1 MGIQI
6 KNNASGTLATAI
18 NASDTGIV
26 LTTGNGANFPVLGLG
41 DYFYATLESTGG
53 TFEVIRVTAR
63 SGDSMTVL
71 RAQEGSIANSFAAGS
86 RLELR
91 VTAQSVADIA
101 QLYASD
107 ADISLR
113 NDLAAPS
120 GSSIVGF
127 QQAGLGTVLRETQA
141 KLRESVSIM
150 DFGADPTGV
159 VSSYQAFVNAL
170 AASNA
175 VFVPAGTFLVDQQIN
190 ITGNKT
196 IFGFGGNNFEALPSR
211 INFTAVSGN
220 CFSATSAE
228 FGAITIRNLTI
239 IGGNGEYAIR
249 SSRPQSVFENI
260 LMEPFNGGG
269 IQLFEAGTGSQA
281 SWSTAIRN
289 VKWVGPQT
297 PTAYRGY
304 DITQNG
310 GLITLD
316 RCTAIFGSIGLNIN
330 QGEAINV
337 IGCSFNRQ
345 TAAYSSLSADN
356 QCCIRISG
364 AGYKRSIGIHA
375 CYIEA
380 YTYGIYVEKCESL
393 TIQDNYIA
401 DVGSS
406 SNFSSIYLKD
416 ANVNNVSIKNNM
428 ISDKGDNA
436 ASIDIGS
443 GAKNVVVEN
452 NYMRLSGTNS
462 IGIRKGATTYSW
474 IQNND
479 IVANPFTGVEISDPN
494 RRLSNTDYQQN
505 GFFNYRITNFVS
517 APDVWYDLGAVLA
530 RQMWQ
535 VNVFDANDPSIIRRQ
550 DLIYVSN
557 TSVATVVNVFNVNAG
572 FANREVRVQGG
583 VIQFRTTGTI
593 LNTANTATAI
603 RLA

>member
-1 MGIQI
+1 MSLTKVSYSLI
-6 KNNASGTLATAI
+6 SGAPA
-18 NASDTGIV
+18 NV
-26 LTTGNGANFPVLGLG
+26 L
-41 DYFYATLESTGG
+41 
-53 TFEVIRVTAR
+53 
-63 SGDSMTVL
+63 
-71 RAQEGSIANSFAAGS
+71 
-86 RLELR
+86 
-91 VTAQSVADIA
+91 
-101 QLYASD
+101 
-107 ADISLR
+107 
-113 NDLAAPS
+113 
-120 GSSIVGF
+120 
-127 QQAGLGTVLRETQA
+127 
-141 KLRESVSIM
+141 

-159 VSSYQAFVNAL
+159 ASSYQAFVDAL
-170 AASNA
+170 AASSA
-175 VFVPAGTFLVDQQIN
+175 VYVPSGTYKITQQID
-190 ITGNKT
+190 ITGDKN
-196 IFGFGGNNFEALPSR
+196 IFGPGGNNFVAQPAV
-211 INFTAVSGN
+211 INFTAASGN

-228 FGAITIRNLTI
+228 FGGITIRNLTI

-289 VKWVGPQT
+289 TKWVGPQT
-297 PTAYRGY
+297 PTSYRGY

-310 GLITLD
+310 GLITLE

-330 QGEAINV
+330 QGEAIDIV
-337 IGCSFNRQ
+337 DCSFNRQ

-364 AGYKRSIGIHA
+364 AGYKRGVSIHG

-380 YTYGIYVEKCESL
+380 YTHGIYVEKCEALS
-393 TIQDNYIA
+393 IYDNYIA

-428 ISDKGDNA
+428 INDNGDNA
-436 ASIDIGS
+436 ASIDIDD

-452 NYMRLSGTNS
+452 NYMRLTGSNS
-462 IGIRKGATTYSW
+462 IGIRKGTTTYSW

-479 IVANPFTGVEISDPN
+479 IEVNPFNGVQISDPN
-494 RRLSNTDYQQN
+494 RLLSNTDYQQN

-530 RQMWQ
+530 QQMWQ
-535 VNVFDANDPSIIRRQ
+535 VNVFDANDPSVTRRQ

-557 TSVATVVNVFNVNAG
+557 AGAATVVNIFNINSG
-572 FANREVRVQGG
+572 ANTREVRVSAG
-583 VIQFRTTGTI
+583 VIQFRTTSTVSS
-593 LNTANTATAI
+593 TANTATAI